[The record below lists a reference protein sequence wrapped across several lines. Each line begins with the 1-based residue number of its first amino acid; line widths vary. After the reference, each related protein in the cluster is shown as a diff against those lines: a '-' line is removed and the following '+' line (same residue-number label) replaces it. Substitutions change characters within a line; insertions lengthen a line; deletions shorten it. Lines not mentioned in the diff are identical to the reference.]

1 MSETTDC
8 AKRAVR
14 IKALRAKAASTEY
27 PAERDTFN
35 AKADELQAKNDA
47 VGYVDPEERSS
58 RSSIFGAAFDDF
70 FRQTYQEAA
79 SAEHLRR
86 YQTWLRQQ
94 ETGRRPAQCVH
105 EWERLEKFNQSVLCE
120 CQRCGKREWR
130 VDAPGGTASSYHE
143 YTQNATTGEWEEST
157 TPRTKRS
164 HKTNPTGERR
174 TRVDHSQCYAEGLH
188 DKSKAGRAS
197 CRRGTV

>member
-27 PAERDTFN
+27 PEERETFN
-35 AKADELQAKNDA
+35 AKADELQAKNDSL
-47 VGYVDPEERSS
+47 GYVDPGERSS
-58 RSSIFGAAFDDF
+58 RSAIFGAAFDDF
-70 FRQTYQEAA
+70 MRPYQEAA

-86 YQTWLRQQ
+86 YQAWLRQQ
-94 ETGRRPAQCVH
+94 EARKNDAPCSHRWRVIFSAESYRLVNYCV
-105 EWERLEKFNQSVLCE
+105 K
-120 CQRCGKREWR
+120 CGKEDTLLTDTGNVRD
-130 VDAPGGTASSYHE
+130 DAPGPK
-143 YTQNATTGEWEEST
+143 TGA
-157 TPRTKRS
+157 KRR
-164 HKTNPTGERR
+164 PTSERR
-174 TRVDHSQCYAEGLH
+174 PRVDHSECYANGWH